1 MSRDRVLSGMLREG
15 SKRARDVAGVTMD
28 EVRRVARLEP

>member
-1 MSRDRVLSGMLREG
+1 MSRDRVVKMLREG

-28 EVRRVARLEP
+28 EVRRVTRLEP

>member
-1 MSRDRVLSGMLREG
+1 VLGEG
-15 SKRARDVAGVTMD
+15 SKCARDVAGVTMD